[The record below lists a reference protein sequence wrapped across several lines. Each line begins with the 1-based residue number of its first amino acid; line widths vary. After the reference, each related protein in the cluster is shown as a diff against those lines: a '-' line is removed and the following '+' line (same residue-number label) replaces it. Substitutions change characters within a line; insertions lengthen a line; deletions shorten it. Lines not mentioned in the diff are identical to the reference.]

1 MNRWITGWVVLLLL
15 LLPLPLAAQG
25 IVNLVVQGNE
35 VHAGISLP
43 ANITADLT
51 ISFEQA
57 EGLSAESIGLS
68 ASLVSL
74 TDTQLLAR
82 LREVSIPSAFPVLIR
97 IQPPAEGS
105 LSFQGVAS
113 IEVHTHLLP
122 FTLNTPL
129 RLYAAP
135 EGGLFRDITA
145 SVGMGSYRAVG
156 RKGSFSELL
165 ILVDL
170 RTANQVIAQ
179 KLDILDQLLADHEAA
194 IAPAVF
200 SDLSALA
207 AEIRSKHSAGRT
219 QAAISKTEEFVA
231 LVQAHSGADIP
242 DVWRSARDLTN
253 VAGLLRAAGETL
265 RFSLIMKQ
273 QQQGGLLGG
282 LL

>member
-1 MNRWITGWVVLLLL
+1 MSRWITGGVVLLL

-57 EGLSAESIGLS
+57 EGLSAESVGLS

-74 TDTQLLAR
+74 TDTQLLSR
-82 LREVSIPSAFPVLIR
+82 LLDVSIPAAFPVLIQ
-97 IQPPAEGS
+97 IEPPAEGG
-105 LSFQGVAS
+105 LSFQGVVS

-145 SVGMGSYRAVG
+145 SVGMGSYRATG
-156 RKGSFSELL
+156 RKGSFSEFL

-170 RTANQVIAQ
+170 RTVNQAISQ
-179 KLDILDQLLADHEAA
+179 KLDILDQLLADNEAE

-200 SDLSALA
+200 DDLAALA
-207 AEIRSKHSAGRT
+207 AQIRSKHSAGRT

-231 LVQAHSGADIP
+231 LVQAHSGVDIP
-242 DVWRSARDLTN
+242 DVWRAARDLNN
-253 VAGLLRAAGETL
+253 VAGRLRAAGETL
-265 RFSLIMKQ
+265 RFSLIMKRQ
-273 QQQGGLLGG
+273 QSGLLGG